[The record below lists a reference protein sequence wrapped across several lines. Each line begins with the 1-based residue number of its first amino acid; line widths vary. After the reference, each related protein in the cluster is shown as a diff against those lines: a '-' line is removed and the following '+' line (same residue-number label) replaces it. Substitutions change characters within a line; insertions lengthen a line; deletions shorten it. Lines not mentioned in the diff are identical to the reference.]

1 LRSDPRPSE
10 TAPDTHAGVVEVL
23 GGGVVLGGRPV
34 LRDVDLAVRAGEFV
48 AVVGANGSGKS
59 TLIRA
64 VVGLRPVT
72 SGTVRLFGTEQ
83 QRFTDWR
90 RVGYVPQRPG
100 AGSGVP
106 ASVWEVVASGRL
118 VHRSLLRPLR
128 RADREA
134 IREALEVVGLAD
146 RASEP
151 VTTLSGGQQQRVLIA
166 RALVSGPDLYVLDE
180 PTAGVDA
187 ANQQALADALRTV
200 SDAGATVVLV
210 THELGPLAPLV
221 DRTVTVREGRIVAD
235 VPGAHAGASH
245 DHHHHH
251 GDRQARD
258 DHVPHLGA
266 PVDRLGASGHHDGGR
281 P

>member
-1 LRSDPRPSE
+1 LRSDPRSTT
-10 TAPDTHAGVVEVL
+10 TAPDTHGTVVEVL

-34 LRDVDLAVRAGEFV
+34 LRDVDLTVRSGEFV

-59 TLIRA
+59 TLIRS
-64 VVGLRPVT
+64 VVGLRPLST
-72 SGTVRLFGTEQ
+72 GSVRLFGVEQ

-90 RVGYVPQRPG
+90 RLGYVPQRSG

-128 RADREA
+128 RADCEA
-134 IREALEVVGLAD
+134 IREALDVVGLGD
-146 RASEP
+146 RATDP

-187 ANQQALADALRTV
+187 ANQQALADALGVV
-200 SDAGATVVLV
+200 SSAGATVVLV
-210 THELGPLAPLV
+210 THELGPLAALV
-221 DRTVTVREGRIVAD
+221 DRTVTVREGRIVGD
-235 VPGAHAGASH
+235 VPGAHDPAGG
-245 DHHHHH
+245 HHH
-251 GDRQARD
+251 DRPVRD
-258 DHVPHLGA
+258 DHVPHLGG
-266 PVDRLGASGHHDGGR
+266 PVDRLGTSAHGHGGR